1 MMDRL
6 REGVNSIAVK
16 IILGLII
23 LSFVFA
29 GVGSY
34 IVGGSNNSA
43 AKVGNVDIGRGEFE
57 QAYQNERN
65 RMQAQLG
72 DYFSNLLADPSY
84 VESFR
89 KSVLDRMINDLLLE
103 QHAEA
108 LGLRVS
114 DNQVRSMIVDMPQ
127 FQVDGKFDQEIYQA
141 SLRRAGFTPD
151 SFAEYLRRDLVRNQ
165 LLTAIQ
171 SSDFSLEGEVD
182 AQSKLLTQT
191 REIKKVTLSL
201 SEFASKAEL
210 SESEINDYYT
220 QNSDR
225 YTRPEQVKV
234 AYIELSA
241 QQLKEAVQISD
252 EQAKQ
257 YYQDHLDKYSSQ
269 EQRRVSHILIQGDDK
284 AKAQSIL
291 DQLNAGAD
299 FAALA
304 EEKSDDFGSASE
316 GGSLGWIE
324 RDVMDP
330 AFEEAAF
337 ALKKA
342 GDVTGLVKSDF
353 GYHIIKLDELKG
365 SVVKPY
371 DEVAAEIKQ
380 ELKDQQAIDQFYGL
394 QSELEKVAFEYPDSL
409 DDAARAVKAKI
420 QATDFISQADAPELL
435 KNPAVMQA
443 ILSPEVKEDG
453 LNSEVIEVAPEH
465 VIVVRVEDTRD
476 ETVLPLE
483 DVREQVTTALAKVKG
498 EQSAIELADNLVA
511 ELKKGNKDLMTENG
525 LAFSDLENIDRSSPL
540 ADVVFSMK
548 KPNEGEVEFAQ
559 AKDFNGDVVVV
570 ELTKVKSDDNTQYNE
585 QISTQLTQM
594 NAQQDLSG
602 LINIL
607 RKTIDIEYYVVT
619 Q

>member
-43 AKVGNVDIGRGEFE
+43 AKVGNVEIGRGEFE

-72 DYFSNLLADPSY
+72 DYFSTLLADPNY

-103 QHAEA
+103 QHAES

-114 DNQVRSMIVDMPQ
+114 DSQVRSMIVDMPQ

-141 SLRRAGFTPD
+141 SLRRAGFSPD

-171 SSDFSLEGEVD
+171 ASDFSLEGEVE

-201 SEFASKAEL
+201 SDFASKAEL
-210 SESEINDYYT
+210 SEQEINDYYT
-220 QNSDR
+220 QNPER

-234 AYIELSA
+234 AYVELSA
-241 QQLKEAVQISD
+241 QQLKDAIDVSD

-257 YYQDHLDKYSSQ
+257 YYQEHLDKYSSE
-269 EQRRVSHILIQGDDK
+269 EQRRVSHILIEGDDE
-284 AKAQSIL
+284 AKAQAIL
-291 DQLNAGAD
+291 DELNAGAD
-299 FAALA
+299 FATLA

-353 GYHIIKLDELKG
+353 GYHIIKLDELKD
-365 SVVKPY
+365 SVAKPY
-371 DEVAAEIKQ
+371 EEVASEIKQ
-380 ELKDQQAIDQFYGL
+380 ELKDQQAIDQFYEL
-394 QSELEKVAFEYPDSL
+394 QSQLETVAFEYPDSL
-409 DDAARAVKAKI
+409 DDAADAIKAGI
-420 QATDFISQADAPELL
+420 HTTDFISQADAPELL
-435 KNPAVMQA
+435 KAPAVMQA

-465 VIVVRVEDTRD
+465 VIVVRVEDARD
-476 ETVLPLE
+476 ETVLPLDE
-483 DVREQVTTALAKVKG
+483 VREQVTTALAKVKG

-525 LAFSDLENIDRSSPL
+525 LAFSDSENIDRSSPL

-548 KPNEGEVEFAQ
+548 KPSSGQVEFAQ
-559 AKDFNGDVVVV
+559 AKDFNGDIVVV
-570 ELTKVKSDDNTQYNE
+570 ELTDVKSDVNAQYNE
-585 QISTQLTQM
+585 QIGTQLTQM

>member
-43 AKVGNVDIGRGEFE
+43 AKVGNVEIGRGEFE

-114 DNQVRSMIVDMPQ
+114 DAQVRSMIVDMPQ
-127 FQVDGKFDQEIYQA
+127 FQVDGKFDQEVYQA

-165 LLTAIQ
+165 LLTAVQ
-171 SSDFSLEGEVD
+171 ASDFSLEGEVE
-182 AQSKLLTQT
+182 AQSKLLAQT

-201 SEFASKAEL
+201 TDFASKAEL
-210 SESEINDYYT
+210 SDQEINDYYT
-220 QNSDR
+220 QNADQ

-241 QQLKEAVQISD
+241 QQLKDAIQVSD

-257 YYQDHLDKYSSQ
+257 YYQEHLDKYSSE
-269 EQRRVSHILIQGDDK
+269 EQRRVSHILVEGDDK
-284 AKAQSIL
+284 AKAQSVL
-291 DQLNAGAD
+291 DELNAGAD
-299 FAALA
+299 FASLA

-337 ALKKA
+337 ALKKV

-353 GYHIIKLDELKG
+353 GYHIIQLDELKD
-365 SVVKPY
+365 SVAKPY
-371 DEVAAEIKQ
+371 EEVATEIKQ
-380 ELKDQQAIDQFYGL
+380 ELKDQQAIDQFYEL

-409 DDAARAVKAKI
+409 DDAAEAINVDI
-420 QATDFISQADAPELL
+420 HTTDFISQADAPELL
-435 KNPAVMQA
+435 KTPAVMQS

-453 LNSEVIEVAPEH
+453 LNSEVLEVAPEH

-483 DVREQVTTALAKVKG
+483 EVRDQVTTSLAKIKG

-511 ELKKGNKDLMTENG
+511 ELKKGNQELMSEHG
-525 LAFSDLENIDRSSPL
+525 LAFSDSEKIDRSSPL

-548 KPNEGEVEFAQ
+548 KPTEGEVEFAQ
-559 AKDFNGDVVVV
+559 AKDFNGDIVVV
-570 ELTKVKSDDNTQYNE
+570 ELTNVKSDVNAQYNE
-585 QISTQLTQM
+585 QIGTQLTQM

-607 RKTIDIEYYVVT
+607 RKTIDIEYYAVT